1 MTSDILPNFNYK
13 NKEMMDK
20 DEFAISLLQ
29 KVLFK
34 EDLNQF
40 KYLDLSME
48 L

>member
-1 MTSDILPNFNYK
+1 MANDILPNFNYK

-20 DEFAISLLQ
+20 DKFALSLLR